1 MGIWKA
7 IKAAFAPSISVPP
20 DARRLSAVDEL
31 ALSAS
36 LRALHVGERGWITL
50 SEARALFS
58 WMDDQYTFREMDE
71 QVKASLAAFA
81 AQNEHRSTF
90 KLMPAQG
97 RVYFTR
103 QAT

>member
-1 MGIWKA
+1 MGTWKT
-7 IKAAFAPSISVPP
+7 IKAGFGTSTPP

>member
-1 MGIWKA
+1 
-7 IKAAFAPSISVPP
+7 
-20 DARRLSAVDEL
+20 
-31 ALSAS
+31 
-36 LRALHVGERGWITL
+36 
-50 SEARALFS
+50 
-58 WMDDQYTFREMDE
+58 MDDQYTFREMDE